1 MKKLALLSVSILTL
15 GIGTAYAQ
23 HEGYTEDQIKELPR
37 FSSIEQQR
45 CPKAR
50 YPSVK
55 NRLECKHE
63 VRVEIYEKRL
73 GKERM
78 NSSKE

>member
-1 MKKLALLSVSILTL
+1 MKKLAILTASILTI

-23 HEGYTEDQIKELPR
+23 HKGYTEGQIKEMPR
-37 FSSIEQQR
+37 FASIEQQR

-63 VRVEIYEKRL
+63 VRVEIYEKR
-73 GKERM
+73 KDTE
-78 NSSKE
+78 SFKTDD

>member
-1 MKKLALLSVSILTL
+1 MKKLALLTVSILSL
-15 GIGTAYAQ
+15 GYGQAYA
-23 HEGYTEDQIKELPR
+23 EKSDYTPEQIKEMPR
-37 FSSIEQQR
+37 FASIEQQR

-50 YPSVK
+50 YPAIK

-73 GKERM
+73 KKTQNEHEG
-78 NSSKE
+78 

>member
-1 MKKLALLSVSILTL
+1 MKKLAILTASILTI

-23 HEGYTEDQIKELPR
+23 HKGYTEDQIKEMPR
-37 FSSIEQQR
+37 FASIEQQR

-63 VRVEIYEKRL
+63 VRVEIYEKRI
-73 GKERM
+73 ERAK
-78 NSSKE
+78 NEHEG

>member
-1 MKKLALLSVSILTL
+1 M
-15 GIGTAYAQ
+15 
-23 HEGYTEDQIKELPR
+23 PR
-37 FSSIEQQR
+37 FASIEQQR

-63 VRVEIYEKRL
+63 VRVEIHEKRI
-73 GKERM
+73 ERAK
-78 NSSKE
+78 NEHNG